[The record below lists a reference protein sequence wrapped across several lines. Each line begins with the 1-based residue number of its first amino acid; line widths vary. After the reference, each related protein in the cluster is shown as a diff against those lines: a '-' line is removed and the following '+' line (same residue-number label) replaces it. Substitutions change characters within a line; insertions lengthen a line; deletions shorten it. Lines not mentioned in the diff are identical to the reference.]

1 MDKEKIQELV
11 VKAVVG
17 GVIGIGGSALL
28 KLGTKVCA
36 DAVNEMVNE
45 LSEKAAKA

>member
-1 MDKEKIQELV
+1 MDKDKIQELA
-11 VKAVVG
+11 VKAIVG

-36 DAVNEMVNE
+36 DAVNELVNE
-45 LSEKAAKA
+45 VRDKVAQA